1 MAHICALCGKKLGI
15 FDDGVSI
22 SKDMELCVKC
32 NSHINM
38 TYVVPMNKAESLEIL
53 NDKFQEAMARID
65 KEKLTDSE
73 KEILKGVFTTRRESN
88 EKRISQ
94 EIERKLR
101 KEQEQKEQLERQIIY
116 SNIGNLKK
124 DYMVTTGYNFEGYRI
139 VEYKK
144 VVSGSTVLG
153 TGFLSELNASISDLF
168 GAKSDTF
175 ADKLETAKDAA
186 YDKMIIKAMST
197 GANAII
203 GVDFDYITFENNMIG
218 VVANGTA
225 VVIDKVEGGK

>member
-53 NDKFQEAMARID
+53 NDKFQEAMAGID

-94 EIERKLR
+94 ENERKQR

-225 VVIDKVEGGK
+225 VVIDKVEE

>member
-1 MAHICALCGKKLGI
+1 MAHTCALCGKKLGI

-53 NDKFQEAMARID
+53 NNKFQEAMAGID
-65 KEKLTDSE
+65 KEKMTDSE

-88 EKRISQ
+88 EKRIRQ
-94 EIERKLR
+94 EIERKQQ

-144 VVSGSTVLG
+144 VISGSTVLG
-153 TGFLSELNASISDLF
+153 TGFLSEFSASISDFLGESSAAF
-168 GAKSDTF
+168 AK
-175 ADKLETAKDAA
+175 KLESAKESA
-186 YDKMIIKAMST
+186 YDTMLSKAIVA

-203 GVDFDYITFENNMIG
+203 GVDFDYITFSNNMMG

-225 VVIDKVEGGK
+225 VVIEILKEQ